1 MNPNKIPTPRTN
13 ALKHRLNYDEI
24 CVEDIFQEC
33 AKMERELFQ
42 AKEEIERLDMIIAE
56 HLAHNRRRLRWS

>member
-1 MNPNKIPTPRTN
+1 MTTPNEIPTPRTN

-33 AKMERELFQ
+33 AKMERELIQ
-42 AKEEIERLDMIIAE
+42 AKKEFV
-56 HLAHNRRRLRWS
+56 